1 MDTTST
7 VSSPNRLRRYY
18 CQLFSSIYTTND
30 DFNLHDL
37 VLYQRGTKVFLA
49 QEVRY
54 QDNAAD
60 QFDVEGHDHGP
71 PAMHFVSLFPSEWGH
86 HNVDHSSSG
95 IDSKSEATPWSISI
109 DTGRYTLLED
119 GSCWKIIDGSFRRV
133 LGAYNS
139 SCSIVSTEIEF
150 VTVSRYASNV
160 TMNLL
165 ECISV
170 HGLRL
175 EEIE

>member
-60 QFDVEGHDHGP
+60 QFDVEGHGP

-109 DTGRYTLLED
+109 DTGRSHLLD
-119 GSCWKIIDGSFRRV
+119 IRFWKMVAAGKS
-133 LGAYNS
+133 
-139 SCSIVSTEIEF
+139 
-150 VTVSRYASNV
+150 
-160 TMNLL
+160 
-165 ECISV
+165 
-170 HGLRL
+170 
-175 EEIE
+175 